1 MPDIIHSEHH
11 EAIINNS
18 DTMFFLSHEG
28 KESNLEKYRSELSL
42 TSRDLEIILSMKK
55 SDHAI
60 CIRQG
65 THTTEYIVQ
74 LSQEELALYTTSK
87 EHKATIKKYIDQYNG
102 NVQMAIK
109 KILIIILAGVLLH
122 PLPTNAQFG
131 QDAAALIGFLT
142 PYLGAL
148 EALSEASGM
157 EISDLKKITQQSIQ
171 LTSSLAK
178 VYNAGNRLYR
188 VSSRTHEI
196 YIEYLETIKYIY
208 DNSIY
213 FEDEEASYHVAVLNK
228 VVFGQADQDGKLS
241 VNNIMDGAMG
251 DLKDLLNSMQSGAQT
266 TLTEMARY
274 LDDVRKQMDDTYGI
288 ICSYHT
294 YLICSVN
301 RKQHELGMYELD
313 EYLTNRKK

>member
-1 MPDIIHSEHH
+1 M
-11 EAIINNS
+11 
-18 DTMFFLSHEG
+18 
-28 KESNLEKYRSELSL
+28 
-42 TSRDLEIILSMKK
+42 
-55 SDHAI
+55 
-60 CIRQG
+60 
-65 THTTEYIVQ
+65 
-74 LSQEELALYTTSK
+74 
-87 EHKATIKKYIDQYNG
+87 
-102 NVQMAIK
+102 K

-122 PLPTNAQFG
+122 PLPTKAQFG

-313 EYLTNRKK
+313 EYLTNRKNEPNTHFWSREYNQFVHYTVRNLLQFKLFNAPLLRSRQLLWRPRSGINVLPYSKRSIIRSQRKNRKRFTS

>member
-1 MPDIIHSEHH
+1 M
-11 EAIINNS
+11 
-18 DTMFFLSHEG
+18 
-28 KESNLEKYRSELSL
+28 
-42 TSRDLEIILSMKK
+42 
-55 SDHAI
+55 
-60 CIRQG
+60 
-65 THTTEYIVQ
+65 
-74 LSQEELALYTTSK
+74 
-87 EHKATIKKYIDQYNG
+87 
-102 NVQMAIK
+102 K

-122 PLPTNAQFG
+122 PLPTKAQFG

-188 VSSRTHEI
+188 VSSQ
-196 YIEYLETIKYIY
+196 TIKYIY

>member
-1 MPDIIHSEHH
+1 
-11 EAIINNS
+11 
-18 DTMFFLSHEG
+18 
-28 KESNLEKYRSELSL
+28 
-42 TSRDLEIILSMKK
+42 
-55 SDHAI
+55 
-60 CIRQG
+60 
-65 THTTEYIVQ
+65 
-74 LSQEELALYTTSK
+74 
-87 EHKATIKKYIDQYNG
+87 
-102 NVQMAIK
+102 
-109 KILIIILAGVLLH
+109 
-122 PLPTNAQFG
+122 
-131 QDAAALIGFLT
+131 
-142 PYLGAL
+142 
-148 EALSEASGM
+148 M

-241 VNNIMDGAMG
+241 VNNLMDGAMG

>member
-1 MPDIIHSEHH
+1 M
-11 EAIINNS
+11 
-18 DTMFFLSHEG
+18 
-28 KESNLEKYRSELSL
+28 
-42 TSRDLEIILSMKK
+42 
-55 SDHAI
+55 
-60 CIRQG
+60 
-65 THTTEYIVQ
+65 
-74 LSQEELALYTTSK
+74 
-87 EHKATIKKYIDQYNG
+87 
-102 NVQMAIK
+102 K

-122 PLPTNAQFG
+122 PLPTKAQFG

-251 DLKDLLNSMQSGAQT
+251 D
-266 TLTEMARY
+266 
-274 LDDVRKQMDDTYGI
+274 
-288 ICSYHT
+288 
-294 YLICSVN
+294 
-301 RKQHELGMYELD
+301 
-313 EYLTNRKK
+313 

>member
-1 MPDIIHSEHH
+1 M
-11 EAIINNS
+11 
-18 DTMFFLSHEG
+18 
-28 KESNLEKYRSELSL
+28 
-42 TSRDLEIILSMKK
+42 
-55 SDHAI
+55 
-60 CIRQG
+60 
-65 THTTEYIVQ
+65 
-74 LSQEELALYTTSK
+74 
-87 EHKATIKKYIDQYNG
+87 
-102 NVQMAIK
+102 K

-122 PLPTNAQFG
+122 PLPTKAQFG

-241 VNNIMDGAMG
+241 VNNIMDGAMEIWVWTVT
-251 DLKDLLNSMQSGAQT
+251 DNKPVYT
-266 TLTEMARY
+266 R
-274 LDDVRKQMDDTYGI
+274 
-288 ICSYHT
+288 
-294 YLICSVN
+294 
-301 RKQHELGMYELD
+301 
-313 EYLTNRKK
+313 RKKICQKADLARMAVSTFLSRL

>member
-1 MPDIIHSEHH
+1 M
-11 EAIINNS
+11 
-18 DTMFFLSHEG
+18 
-28 KESNLEKYRSELSL
+28 
-42 TSRDLEIILSMKK
+42 
-55 SDHAI
+55 
-60 CIRQG
+60 
-65 THTTEYIVQ
+65 
-74 LSQEELALYTTSK
+74 
-87 EHKATIKKYIDQYNG
+87 
-102 NVQMAIK
+102 K

-122 PLPTNAQFG
+122 PLPTKAQFG

-228 VVFGQADQDGKLS
+228 VVFGQADQD
-241 VNNIMDGAMG
+241 

>member
-1 MPDIIHSEHH
+1 M
-11 EAIINNS
+11 
-18 DTMFFLSHEG
+18 
-28 KESNLEKYRSELSL
+28 
-42 TSRDLEIILSMKK
+42 
-55 SDHAI
+55 
-60 CIRQG
+60 
-65 THTTEYIVQ
+65 
-74 LSQEELALYTTSK
+74 
-87 EHKATIKKYIDQYNG
+87 
-102 NVQMAIK
+102 K

-122 PLPTNAQFG
+122 PLPTKAQFG

-213 FEDEEASYHVAVLNK
+213 FEDEEASYHVACNPAHKPHSLK
-228 VVFGQADQDGKLS
+228 WRDISMMS
-241 VNNIMDGAMG
+241 VNKWTIHMASFVVTTPISYVQSIANNTSWGCTNLMNI
-251 DLKDLLNSMQSGAQT
+251 
-266 TLTEMARY
+266 
-274 LDDVRKQMDDTYGI
+274 
-288 ICSYHT
+288 
-294 YLICSVN
+294 
-301 RKQHELGMYELD
+301 
-313 EYLTNRKK
+313 

>member
-1 MPDIIHSEHH
+1 M
-11 EAIINNS
+11 
-18 DTMFFLSHEG
+18 
-28 KESNLEKYRSELSL
+28 
-42 TSRDLEIILSMKK
+42 
-55 SDHAI
+55 
-60 CIRQG
+60 
-65 THTTEYIVQ
+65 
-74 LSQEELALYTTSK
+74 
-87 EHKATIKKYIDQYNG
+87 
-102 NVQMAIK
+102 K

-122 PLPTNAQFG
+122 PLPTKAQFG

-251 DLKDLLNSMQSGAQT
+251 DLKDLLN
-266 TLTEMARY
+266 RY